1 MDNGYGLGG
10 VPGDSTL
17 GSTGRDVVGGQVRP
31 LGPPTPEVQPCDAGR
46 GGHEIGRSS
55 RPPAGYGPIS
65 DCDAASIL
73 SAVDAAADACRD
85 TAGPLRTIITGI
97 GANLRR
103 LARSAPRDRRET
115 IDEHVSKTNRRP
127 CDAGRR
133 RGPVAALIGTLD
145 RHGYGAFAD
154 IVVAHWDGTSES
166 PTAESPTAEPPTPRM
181 AFVPVGPTAPSTF
194 VPVGPPSAELP
205 AFPMTSTLVGGGGR
219 VASTLVGPT
228 GPERVPTPAEMAEM
242 DEFFADVNGAGD
254 ETFVDGD
261 AGSAGGAIRRTKST
275 VKSAARA
282 GPYGGRG
289 NEDAGGPLPGLS
301 DVAPTGLD
309 CVGAPRPGWIS
320 GFYEHKWLAGSPGH
334 PGLHGYRYIV
344 VESGRKKTMT
354 VWTWASG
361 AGADAAKKSGA
372 AAARALP
379 PWATAL
385 CEVAGWPSANCGGL
399 VRGPATV
406 PVCVQRK
413 ERLNRLGSSYFQ
425 DPVPDGKPNSAWLVI
440 RSDYRCVHPGPTDE

>member
-46 GGHEIGRSS
+46 IGHEIGRSS
-55 RPPAGYGPIS
+55 RPPAGCGPIS

-73 SAVDAAADACRD
+73 SAVKSAADACGD

-103 LARSAPRDRRET
+103 LERSAPRDPPRT
-115 IDEHVSKTNRRP
+115 IGEHTSKTNRRP
-127 CDAGRR
+127 GTIGAGA
-133 RGPVAALIGTLD
+133 VAALIGTLD
-145 RHGYGAFAD
+145 RNGYGAFGD
-154 IVVAHWDGTSES
+154 IVVAHWDGTSAA
-166 PTAESPTAEPPTPRM
+166 PRVEPPTPRM
-181 AFVPVGPTAPSTF
+181 AFVPAPPTAEPNPLMTF
-194 VPVGPPSAELP
+194 VPPTAELP
-205 AFPMTSTLVGGGGR
+205 AFPMTSTLVG
-219 VASTLVGPT
+219 PT
-228 GPERVPTPAEMAEM
+228 GPVRAPTPAEMAEM

-254 ETFVDGD
+254 ETSVDGD
-261 AGSAGGAIRRTKST
+261 AGSAGGAIRRTT
-275 VKSAARA
+275 PTDKSAARA

-289 NEDAGGPLPGLS
+289 NEGAGRPLPGLS
-301 DVAPTGLD
+301 DVAPMGLD
-309 CVGAPRPGWIS
+309 CVGTPRPGWIS
-320 GFYEHKWLAGSPGH
+320 GVYEHKWLAGSPGH

-344 VESGRKKTMT
+344 VESGGKKTMT

-361 AGADAAKKSGA
+361 AGADGAKKSGA

-379 PWATAL
+379 PWATAFF
-385 CEVAGWPSANCGGL
+385 EVAGWPSANCGGL

-413 ERLNRLGSSYFQ
+413 EILNRLGSSYFQ
-425 DPVPDGKPNSAWLVI
+425 DPVPIGKPNSDWRVI
-440 RSDYRCVHPGPTDE
+440 RSDYRYVHPRP